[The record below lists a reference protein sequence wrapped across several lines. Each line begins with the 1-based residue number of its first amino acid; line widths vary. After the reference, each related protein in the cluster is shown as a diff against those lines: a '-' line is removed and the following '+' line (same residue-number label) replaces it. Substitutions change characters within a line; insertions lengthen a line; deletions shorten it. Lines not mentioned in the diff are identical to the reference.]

1 MLKKILY
8 FSLLI
13 FILAYFYLIF
23 DYYYSKN
30 NIKQISLN
38 RLNYDEVLKTSK
50 KNLSFLK
57 NDTDNVIN
65 FNSGYNINEKKK
77 IKRKFWELI
86 KIK

>member
-8 FSLLI
+8 FTLLI

-57 NDTDNVIN
+57 NDTVIN
-65 FNSGYNINEKKK
+65 YNSGYKIKKKKK
-77 IKRKFWELI
+77 IKRNFWELI
-86 KIK
+86 KINE